1 MVIKREMR
9 ARAFMNASR
18 IAQTLK
24 IGHVNCD
31 ECVDVAL
38 EFARGNQFVRTRK
51 EEEAL
56 IHGIVV
62 RKQARHTLALGA
74 QGMRERKL
82 RAQAV
87 AIGAHMPA
95 QGKTLEAIKG
105 FGEFRKRH
113 IGLRSSCHAATP
125 RLRNRRLRRRDGI
138 PNRRSRHFCARFL
151 RCAQHRPQEPRRY
164 AVPRQRSRRA

>member
-9 ARAFMNASR
+9 ARAFMNASC

-24 IGHVNCD
+24 IGHVNRD
-31 ECVDVAL
+31 ERVNVAL
-38 EFARGNQFVRTRK
+38 EFARGNQFVRPGK

-56 IHGIVV
+56 IHGIIV
-62 RKQARHTLALGA
+62 RKQAHRTLALGA

-95 QGKTLEAIKG
+95 
-105 FGEFRKRH
+105 
-113 IGLRSSCHAATP
+113 
-125 RLRNRRLRRRDGI
+125 
-138 PNRRSRHFCARFL
+138 
-151 RCAQHRPQEPRRY
+151 
-164 AVPRQRSRRA
+164 

>member
-1 MVIKREMR
+1 MR
-9 ARAFMNASR
+9 ACAFMNAGR
-18 IAQTLK
+18 IAQTFK
-24 IGHVNCD
+24 IGHVD
-31 ECVDVAL
+31 RDKRVDIPF
-38 EFARGNQFVRTRK
+38 EFARGNQFARPGK
-51 EEEAL
+51 EEETL
-56 IHGIVV
+56 IHSIVV
-62 RKQARHTLALGA
+62 RKQAHRTLALGA

-138 PNRRSRHFCARFL
+138 PNRRSRHFCARFP

-164 AVPRQRSRRA
+164 AAPHQRSHRA